1 MTTNLTSSTWIPPKI
16 DFVFL
21 RDQIPLNA
29 EELAM
34 AHEIALVIQHLLDI
48 REEHVW
54 QQCPDPEIY
63 MPQANWK
70 TESGFQA
77 ASRSVLPA
85 QC

>member
-1 MTTNLTSSTWIPPKI
+1 
-16 DFVFL
+16 
-21 RDQIPLNA
+21 
-29 EELAM
+29 M

-77 ASRSVLPA
+77 ASRGCLREILRH
-85 QC
+85 